1 MTQTNPHAHLK
12 SLIML
17 IKLIINFDT
26 SCCTFRFDNG
36 LEKLIHPIYE
46 IFL

>member
-1 MTQTNPHAHLK
+1 
-12 SLIML
+12 ML

-26 SCCTFRFDNG
+26 SCTFRFDNG
-36 LEKLIHPIYE
+36 LEKLIPPIYE